1 MNDSFSGRFTVLY
14 ESISE
19 HIEWFFN
26 YVYHNYVD
34 LYYLQWLIY
43 VLYPVIITLILPAL
57 IFLLLY
63 ASQLF
68 LQLYRLRQH
77 FGSVL
82 HMDCWDGARQIIA
95 AVWAAHGKIWHGQLF
110 VQLLVDLSTD

>member
-1 MNDSFSGRFTVLY
+1 MNGTFAEKLAFFY
-14 ESISE
+14 EYVPE
-19 HIEWFFN
+19 HVEWFFN
-26 YVYHNYVD
+26 YVYQNYVD
-34 LYYLQWLIY
+34 LYYVQWLIY
-43 VLYPVIITLILPAL
+43 VLYPIVITLILPAL

-82 HMDCWDGARQIIA
+82 YMDCWDGARQIIA
-95 AVWAAHGKIWHGQLF
+95 AVWAAHGKIWHGKL
-110 VQLLVDLSTD
+110 

>member
-1 MNDSFSGRFTVLY
+1 MNSTFAGRFTVFC
-14 ESISE
+14 ESLSKQ
-19 HIEWFFN
+19 IEWFIN

-34 LYYLQWLIY
+34 LYYIEWLIY
-43 VLYPVIITLILPAL
+43 VLYPVIITLILPAV

-77 FGSVL
+77 FSSVL
-82 HMDCWDGARQIIA
+82 HMDYWDGARQIIA
-95 AVWAAHGKIWHGQLF
+95 AVWAAHGKIWHG
-110 VQLLVDLSTD
+110 